1 MMRRTLSVPLM
12 LFLILTATF
21 AHARGFQLT
30 PFVGYRL
37 GGDFEDAKTEEEIE
51 LGDDASYGIILN
63 VDYEENT
70 ELEFLYGYQG
80 TELKPDDLFTGESFI
95 GLGVHYL
102 HLGGTYFWDY
112 EWAKPFVAS
121 TIGVTI
127 LDPHPGGL
135 DSEVRFSLSIGGGV
149 KLFASD
155 RLGLRLEGRG
165 FGTFFDGGG
174 AVFCGEGG
182 CSAIIESE
190 VLVQFEFRAGVIFAF

>member
-1 MMRRTLSVPLM
+1 MIRSFVSVHFTF
-12 LFLILTATF
+12 FLILTATC

-37 GGDFEDAKTEEEIE
+37 GGDFEDAETKEEIE
-51 LGDDASYGIILN
+51 LGDAASYGIILN

-80 TELKPDDLFTGESFI
+80 TELKPDDLFAGESYI

-112 EWAKPFVAS
+112 DWAKPFVAS
-121 TIGVTI
+121 TIGVT
-127 LDPHPGGL
+127 LFDPHPGGL

-155 RLGLRLEGRG
+155 RLGFRLEGRG

-174 AVFCGEGG
+174 AVFCGDGG
-182 CSAIIESE
+182 CTAFIESE
-190 VLVQFEFRAGVIFAF
+190 VLVQFEFRAGVIVAF

>member
-1 MMRRTLSVPLM
+1 MRH
-12 LFLILTATF
+12 ILPAIMIVAVMIIAVQT
-21 AHARGFQLT
+21 HARGFQIT
-30 PFVGYRL
+30 PFFGYRL
-37 GGDFEDAKTEEEIE
+37 GGDFKDAETEEEIE
-51 LGDDASYGIILN
+51 FGDDASYGIILN

-80 TELKPDDLFTGESFI
+80 TELKPVDLFTGESFI

-112 EWAKPFVAS
+112 DWAKPFVAS

-155 RLGLRLEGRG
+155 HFGLRLEGRG

-182 CSAIIESE
+182 CTAIIESE
-190 VLVQFEFRAGVIFAF
+190 VLVQFEFMAGLIFAF